1 MAGGV
6 DVYKFKIMILQIT
19 KNDKY
24 TSLNDKYVIVAEWL
38 NIAQIKQNLSV
49 DINCVVRSINTGFE
63 CCGYYWYDIK
73 TLK

>member
-1 MAGGV
+1 
-6 DVYKFKIMILQIT
+6 MILQIS
-19 KNDKY
+19 KNENFTTLKDKY
-24 TSLNDKYVIVAEWL
+24 TIVAEWL

-49 DINCVVRSINTGFE
+49 DINCIVNSINTGFE

>member
-1 MAGGV
+1 
-6 DVYKFKIMILQIT
+6 MILQLEI
-19 KNDKY
+19 NDKY

-63 CCGYYWYDIK
+63 CEGYFWYDIK
-73 TLK
+73 TFK

>member
-1 MAGGV
+1 
-6 DVYKFKIMILQIT
+6 MILQIT

-63 CCGYYWYDIK
+63 CEGYYWYEIK

>member
-1 MAGGV
+1 
-6 DVYKFKIMILQIT
+6 MILQIS

-24 TSLNDKYVIVAEWL
+24 TSLNDKYNIVAEWL

-49 DINCVVRSINTGFE
+49 DINCIVRSINTGFE
-63 CCGYYWYDIK
+63 CEGYYWYEIK

>member
-1 MAGGV
+1 
-6 DVYKFKIMILQIT
+6 MILQIS

-24 TSLNDKYVIVAEWL
+24 TSLNDKYNIVAEWL

-49 DINCVVRSINTGFE
+49 DINCIVRSINTGFACE
-63 CCGYYWYDIK
+63 GYYWYEIK

>member
-1 MAGGV
+1 
-6 DVYKFKIMILQIT
+6 MILQIS

-24 TSLNDKYVIVAEWL
+24 TSLNDKYNICAEWL

-49 DINCVVRSINTGFE
+49 DINCIINSINTGFE
-63 CCGYYWYDIK
+63 CAGYYWYEIK